1 MGLTFWQPM
10 FAKCHNLIRPRVV
23 SWLIA
28 EESSSGIEERM
39 RERHVEIYSA
49 EKLKTVKL
57 HGSGGRQLQGGVV
70 WPLRISGAASCK
82 RGGVVLFRVG

>member
-1 MGLTFWQPM
+1 M
-10 FAKCHNLIRPRVV
+10 
-23 SWLIA
+23 
-28 EESSSGIEERM
+28 
-39 RERHVEIYSA
+39 EIYSV

-82 RGGVVLFRVG
+82 REGGGAFQSWLGDICR